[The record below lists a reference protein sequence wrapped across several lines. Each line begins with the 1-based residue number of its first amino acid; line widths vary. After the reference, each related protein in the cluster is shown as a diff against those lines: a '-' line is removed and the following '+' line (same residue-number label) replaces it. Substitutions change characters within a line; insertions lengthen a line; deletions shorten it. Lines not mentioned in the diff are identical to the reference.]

1 MISNPIEVDMEVHQ
15 KRPRTS
21 ITSSQVDLLKTAYN
35 RSSKPSRQTR
45 EQLAQD
51 TALDMRVVQVSYYL
65 IWRRRSLAFQN
76 YK

>member
-1 MISNPIEVDMEVHQ
+1 MEVHQ

-51 TALDMRVVQVSYYL
+51 TSLDMRVVQVSYYFNCVKD
-65 IWRRRSLAFQN
+65 S
-76 YK
+76 